1 MKRRIFAFSFL
12 IIFLFANFCA
22 AAESESEEKINLRK
36 TDEERQADFDNA
48 LSELSYK
55 ITDFDK
61 IAFEDG
67 LKRSKNNFTRLYRSQ
82 WKNLG
87 MTEKLERA
95 INAAFDENTK
105 DLLWG
110 TTGVQLATDKDNII
124 GKIQEAAAYKFQS
137 DFDDFLRDIEDKWG
151 ATLQKD
157 VADFYRRT
165 SVLLL
170 ASENNPMTQAYIRTS
185 SVAEDKSV
193 NVMEQIRT
201 SIQEKYPDL
210 ATSGSKLAG
219 GFAAFVLRQQI
230 NKMIGK
236 QLMKTGLRKFANSS
250 IQKIAGM
257 AVPAI
262 GWALMAWSAWDVAS
276 MAWNAP
282 DEVKNM
288 LQDRNRDL
296 YQNEIPEIYWDAMQP
311 YVMDT
316 FIFSYEKL
324 QRTKEEASILAKD
337 SNIAELAKGLNED
350 EAMQFIERIS
360 ALSRILGRTGYD
372 DLLEDFGELIR
383 DSSRRDFETLASM
396 LQQGNKLQVKEW
408 LSIAGNKYFDLYS
421 SLPADT
427 WESFPPNQESFNLL
441 SWVTKLPPK
450 ARNIAI
456 KLSMTDIKWIINEL
470 PERYVS
476 YLFSNSDPDTIHSE
490 IRRLSELPDIESR
503 RPWQSS
509 LSYAWTLYGFYFKIL
524 IIFLA
529 VILILRIFL
538 SLRGHSKKSKEA
550 ASSGSVVNIN
560 LAPNAPYQI
569 PAAAPV
575 QKYNVKAKISTR
587 LASELKTINWDISQ
601 KILPSDD
608 DSDSRILEVELENLD
623 GIAKW
628 FAKNKN
634 EVEILQPEELKAKLK

>member
-538 SLRGHSKKSKEA
+538 SLRGHSKKSKDA

>member
-538 SLRGHSKKSKEA
+538 SLRGHSKKSKDA

-608 DSDSRILEVELENLD
+608 DSDTRILEVELENLD